1 MEAGDRKG
9 SGGPV
14 IASRSEAIQRFLSGL
29 PRGWSPSQW
38 RLIPQS
44 APARLFWQKAWLAVS
59 DIEQGKF
66 L

>member
-1 MEAGDRKG
+1 MEEGDRKG

-38 RLIPQS
+38 RLIHQS
-44 APARLFWQKAWLAVS
+44 CRACPLFL
-59 DIEQGKF
+59 
-66 L
+66 